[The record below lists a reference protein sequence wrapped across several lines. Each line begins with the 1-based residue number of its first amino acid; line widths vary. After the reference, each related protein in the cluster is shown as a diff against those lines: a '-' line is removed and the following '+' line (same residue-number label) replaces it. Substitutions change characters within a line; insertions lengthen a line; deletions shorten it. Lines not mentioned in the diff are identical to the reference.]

1 MMDVDLPC
9 HQTVSVIYGAWFG
22 HDVTLTSL
30 EQEYIFSKTYK
41 GLQHVY
47 KKGWIVVNTSTS
59 TSEAISQPST
69 TLHPYNY
76 P

>member
-47 KKGWIVVNTSTS
+47 KRVDRGQYFYINIRSHFTTFDN
-59 TSEAISQPST
+59 PSS
-69 TLHPYNY
+69 L
-76 P
+76 